1 MSYFFHHNTRIKVTP
16 ETYAYVREYKKQLL
30 MNMTLLLNDLNIKF
44 VISHGNLI
52 EYERES
58 PIYHDD
64 DLDIR
69 FDKNDLEK
77 WISFLNTN
85 SLKLNNYNL
94 KLCKNILNIYV
105 FILIKFNNPGNI
117 LEYNMSIYCD
127 FVINI
132 CSNKFWYDYDIDY
145 NNLRTIT
152 YLETTTFAPSK
163 DDTIHVLSNEY
174 GKDYLIPDKRN
185 QHL

>member
-1 MSYFFHHNTRIKVTP
+1 
-16 ETYAYVREYKKQLL
+16 
-30 MNMTLLLNDLNIKF
+30 MNMTHLLNDLNIKF

-77 WISFLNTN
+77 WISFRSKNTTILND
-85 SLKLNNYNL
+85 YNL
-94 KLCKNILNIYV
+94 KFDEKVLKIPNWYH
-105 FILIKFNNPGNI
+105 FSLIKFNNPQNI
-117 LEYNMSIYCD
+117 REYKMRLFCD

-132 CSNKFWYDYDIDY
+132 CSDKFWDDYDIDY

-163 DDTIHVLSNEY
+163 DDTIRVLSNYY
-174 GKDYLIPDKRN
+174 GNDYLIPDKRN